1 MLPRILVLSLLAFA
15 GVQAQ
20 PAIKSVPP
28 AGVEIAAA
36 DRAELRAALDHLRA
50 ATAKL
55 SKNPLLPD
63 VLIYQEAVRFAL
75 DNNEFFKADEVGKA
89 RLLLQHGEER
99 AAELA
104 QGRAPWTTA
113 TGLVVRGYIS
123 KIDRSAQP
131 YGLVVPASYSP
142 AAPHRWRLDA
152 WFHGRN
158 ETLSA
163 INFLA
168 DREKN
173 VGEWSPRDA
182 LVLHLYGRFCN
193 ASRFA
198 GEVDFFEALDAVKRQ
213 YPIDENRILD
223 RGFSMGGA
231 SAWDMGTHHA
241 GMFAAVQPG
250 AGFSETIEYLKLKL
264 TGDAAP
270 PWWEQKLFHL
280 YDATDY
286 AVNLYNTSTIAYNGE
301 IDPQKQA
308 ADKMEQAMALEGMRM
323 IRVVGPQTAHKYHP
337 DSKIELA
344 RMLDDIAERGRDPY
358 PREIKFTTWTLAYN
372 QMKWVT
378 IDGMGR
384 HWERA
389 RLNARLPE
397 TGAAGNG
404 AVEVETSNV
413 TAFSLEMGPGG
424 CPLDLSRKVT
434 VAIDGQK
441 LTAPGP
447 MSDRSWSARFRKNGS
462 QWEVTDGAPAAGLQK
477 VHGLQGPID
486 EAFLDSFIFVSPT
499 GTPIAPAVGKW
510 VESEEARAI
519 REWRREFRGE
529 AQVRLDNQI
538 TDAEIASSNLVLWG
552 DPSSNKLLARIA
564 DRLPVKW
571 TAQGIAAGN
580 EHFSPETH
588 AAILI
593 YPNPLNPRKYVVLN
607 SGFTFREAD
616 YLSNARQ
623 TPKLPDYAVADL
635 TTPPDARFPGRIVA
649 AGFFDE
655 QWRLDPG
662 K

>member
-1 MLPRILVLSLLAFA
+1 MTLKVCLFALLPLTSIL
-15 GVQAQ
+15 AQ
-20 PAIKSVPP
+20 PSIKSVPP
-28 AGVEIAAA
+28 AGIEVAAA
-36 DRAELRAALDHLRA
+36 ERADLQTGLDHLRA

-55 SKNPLLPD
+55 GKNPLLPD
-63 VLIYQEAVRFAL
+63 VLIYQEAVRYAL
-75 DNNEFFKADEVGKA
+75 EYNEFFKADEVAKA

-99 AAELA
+99 VADLA

-123 KIDRSAQP
+123 KIDRSVQP

-142 AAPHRWRLDA
+142 TAPHRWRLDA

-158 ETLSA
+158 ETLSEV
-163 INFLA
+163 NFLA
-168 DREKN
+168 DREKS
-173 VGEWSPRDA
+173 VGEWSPRDTI
-182 LVLHLYGRFCN
+182 VLHLYGRFCN

-198 GEVDFFEALDAVKRQ
+198 GEVDFFEALEAVQRQ
-213 YPIDENRILD
+213 YAIDENRILD

-264 TGDAAP
+264 TGDTAP

-280 YDATDY
+280 YDATGY

-308 ADKMEQAMALEGMRM
+308 ADKMEAAMAEEGLRM
-323 IRVVGPQTAHKYHP
+323 IRIVGPQTAHKYHP
-337 DSKIELA
+337 DSKIQIGG
-344 RMLDDIAERGRDPY
+344 MLDEIAAHGRDPY

-372 QMKWVT
+372 KMKWVT
-378 IDGMGR
+378 VDALEK

-389 RLNARLPE
+389 RLNARV
-397 TGAAGNG
+397 TG
-404 AVEVETSNV
+404 ESDLSVETANV
-413 TAFSLEMGPGG
+413 TAFSLEMGSGG
-424 CPLDLSRKVT
+424 CPLDLARKVT
-434 VAIDGQK
+434 VAIDGRK
-441 LTAPGP
+441 IIAPGP
-447 MSDRSWSARFRKNGS
+447 MSDHSWTVHFRKNGS
-462 QWEVTDGAPAAGLQK
+462 QWAVAESPVATGLHK
-477 VHGLQGPID
+477 LHGLQGPID
-486 EAFLDSFIFVSPT
+486 DAFLDSFVFVSPT
-499 GTPIAPAVGKW
+499 GAPVAPAVGKW
-510 VESEEARAI
+510 VESEEARAVK
-519 REWRREFRGE
+519 EWRREFRGE
-529 AQVRLDNQI
+529 AQVRKDTEV
-538 TDAEIASSNLVLWG
+538 TDADIAGSNLVLWG
-552 DPSSNKLLARIA
+552 DPSSNRILARIA

-571 TAQGIAAGN
+571 TANGIVVGK
-580 EHFSPETH
+580 ERFSPETH

-593 YPNPLNPRKYVVLN
+593 YPNPLNPNKYVVLN

-635 TTPPDARFPGRIVA
+635 TTPPDGRFAGKIVA

-655 QWRLDPG
+655 DWGLVGPR
-662 K
+662 